1 MTRDIGRGLLS
12 MLFGLLVSPLG
23 IPFLVLFGL
32 VGVPTM
38 PLVLLGSVCL
48 LAVPLAVC
56 FAGPVLRTDN
66 FRVAEDESGQ
76 EIHVDRRALPRWLWW
91 FQTPDEMLPGAL
103 YEKAVIVWL
112 GIGWHYCAI
121 RWLWRNAGYGLAWA
135 FGQPADRYLN
145 VVEGLI
151 YRAPLWRWRRTYG
164 PIALMCGWKVHRANF
179 EATAADG
186 PYWAIPFVSIRLKGN
201 S

>member
-1 MTRDIGRGLLS
+1 MIRDVGRGLLS

-32 VGVPTM
+32 MGVPKT
-38 PLVLLGSVCL
+38 PLVALSLVCL
-48 LAVPLAVC
+48 LTVPLAVL
-56 FAGPVLRTDN
+56 FRRPAGISKI
-66 FRVAEDESGQ
+66 EDTGEGGGQ
-76 EIHVDRRALPRWLWW
+76 IVIDRGALPRWLWW
-91 FQTPDEMLPGAL
+91 LQTPDERLPGGL
-103 YEKAVIVWL
+103 YEKTILKWL
-112 GIGWHYCAI
+112 SAYGDYGCSV
-121 RWLWRNAGYGLAWA
+121 RWLWRNAGYGFAWWM
-135 FGQPADRYLN
+135 GRPADGYLN